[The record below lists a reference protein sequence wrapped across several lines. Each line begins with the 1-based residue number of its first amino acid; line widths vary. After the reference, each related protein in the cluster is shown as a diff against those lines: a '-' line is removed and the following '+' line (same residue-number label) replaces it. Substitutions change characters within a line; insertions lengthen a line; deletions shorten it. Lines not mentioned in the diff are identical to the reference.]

1 MIEDNNMLLKG
12 LNIDEQRVNDEKN
25 MDFSP
30 TDKNNVYSPR
40 NQNPNKIS
48 YNSHSNK
55 NIDKEALHPYGLSL
69 PFKNNNIPEK

>member
-1 MIEDNNMLLKG
+1 MLLKG

-30 TDKNNVYSPR
+30 ADKNNVYSPR
-40 NQNPNKIS
+40 NQNSNKIS

-55 NIDKEALHPYGLSL
+55 NISDKESVHPYGFSL
-69 PFKNNNIPEK
+69 PFKNNNIPER